1 MKSRIL
7 IVEDNPLHMRLME
20 MTLRDKDYT
29 LLKAVDGE
37 TALDMAGSEMP
48 DLIIMDIR
56 LPDMSGFE
64 VTRKLRENQE
74 LNDTPIIALTAHAM
88 NGDRDKI
95 IKAGYDMYLSKPINT
110 RTLPDVIRGI
120 LQKRADEAQA

>member
-1 MKSRIL
+1 
-7 IVEDNPLHMRLME
+7 

-37 TALDMAGSEMP
+37 TAMDMAGSEIP

-56 LPDMSGFE
+56 LPGMSGFE
-64 VTRKLRENQE
+64 VTRKLRENRE

-88 NGDRDKI
+88 AGDRDKI
-95 IKAGYDMYLSKPINT
+95 IKAGYDMYLSKPIDT
-110 RTLPDVIRGI
+110 RTLPGVIRGI
-120 LQKRADEAQA
+120 LEKRLGKAQP